1 MTLRPGDPEGRGD
14 IQGFSLI
21 ELIIVIAIIGVLFTL
36 AGIEFNNWITRYN
49 IESEIKEMYVD
60 LMNARARAM
69 QRNRTH
75 FITLGTTS
83 YTVYEDTNPAP
94 DGDGTLQTG
103 SDTLVTALS
112 RTIQDTINWTG
123 SGNISFNSR
132 GLASPA
138 GSLYLSTTS
147 VPEYD
152 CIVVYYTRL
161 NLGKWSGSSCD
172 AK

>member
-1 MTLRPGDPEGRGD
+1 MNNRG
-14 IQGFSLI
+14 FTLI
-21 ELIIVIAIIGVLFTL
+21 ELIIVIAIIGFLFTL
-36 AGIEFNNWITRYN
+36 AGIEFNNWIKRYN
-49 IESEIKEMYVD
+49 VEREIKEMYVD

-83 YTVYEDTNPAP
+83 YTVYEDTNPSP

-103 SDTLVTALS
+103 SDTVVTSLS
-112 RTIQDTINWTG
+112 KTIQNTINWTG
-123 SGNISFNSR
+123 SGNISFDSR

-138 GSLYLSTTS
+138 GSLSLTTTS

>member
-1 MTLRPGDPEGRGD
+1 MTLRPGDPEYRKD

-21 ELIIVIAIIGVLFTL
+21 ELIIVIAIIGFLFTL
-36 AGIEFNNWITRYN
+36 AGIEFNNWIKRYN
-49 IESEIKEMYVD
+49 VESEIKEMYVD

-69 QRNRTH
+69 QRNRAH

-83 YTVYEDTNPAP
+83 YTIYEDTNPAP

-103 SDTLVTALS
+103 SDTQVASLS

-123 SGNISFNSR
+123 SGNISFDSR

-138 GSLYLSTTS
+138 GSLYLTTTS

>member
-1 MTLRPGDPEGRGD
+1 MNNRG
-14 IQGFSLI
+14 FTLI
-21 ELIIVIAIIGVLFTL
+21 ELIIVIAIIGFLFTL
-36 AGIEFNNWITRYN
+36 AGIEFNNWIKRYN
-49 IESEIKEMYVD
+49 VEREIKEMYVD
-60 LMNARARAM
+60 LMNTRARAM

-83 YTVYEDTNPAP
+83 YTVYEDTNPSP

-103 SDTLVTALS
+103 SDTKVAALS
-112 RTIQDTINWTG
+112 ATGLPNERAALEHTINWNG
-123 SGNISFNSR
+123 SGNISFDSR

-138 GSLYLSTTS
+138 SSIYLTTTS
-147 VPEYD
+147 TPEYD
-152 CIVVYYTRL
+152 CIVIYYTRL

>member
-1 MTLRPGDPEGRGD
+1 MTLRHGDPEYRRD

-21 ELIIVIAIIGVLFTL
+21 ELIIVIAIIGVLFAL
-36 AGIEFNNWITRYN
+36 AGIEFNNWIKRYN
-49 IESEIKEMYVD
+49 VESEIKEMYVD
-60 LMNARARAM
+60 LMNTRARAM

-75 FITLGTTS
+75 FIIFATNT

-103 SDTLVTALS
+103 SDTQVASLS

-123 SGNISFNSR
+123 SGNISFDSR

-161 NLGKWSGSSCD
+161 NLGKWSGSNCD